1 MPHRHQT
8 LEINGQL
15 IWGGQS
21 LYHTR
26 TNEVF
31 WYMGVEDSQVKLEGL
46 QDTLELSLAVF
57 REKVSVGDFEI
68 ER

>member
-31 WYMGVEDSQVKLEGL
+31 WYMGVEDGQVHLEGL